1 MASNGI
7 TDLGQ
12 FDFMNRG
19 MYPGSQLDRSYYSSA
34 TQVPLA
40 AQAAQ
45 ADYDPAVNPLTGE
58 PVSRFAQGGIAS
70 FAAGGSPFADDPN
83 NFAADLTK
91 AYKATL
97 GRDPSTE
104 ELRANVDALNRNPDA
119 YAFIVDQLAEDPNAA
134 KFYAESAKPQVDEEG
149 NEIAPSAYNP
159 EQVAMDLKSG
169 YGKFTPTPEQGG
181 IAGFAN
187 KIGPYAPLLLAGGA
201 LAAPY
206 LASMAAAEGAGAL
219 TTAELMGGAGGA
231 FVPAAGSGASFALPA
246 GAAYTT
252 GAGALTAAEMAGA
265 GGGAFTPTAGSSFA
279 IAPEAAYTVAG
290 PAAGSGS
297 WGLTPELAAEFGLEG
312 STSGLSTSGAQGS
325 AALEAM
331 GLNSGASGLTAKQL
345 AAANMG
351 LKTLSGA
358 VNGGSEQGSYGSASS
373 APAVRAPQQTYI
385 APTMLGQQ
393 KYGEL
398 YRPYTYDY
406 TRRAAEGGMMYGNG
420 GGISTLG
427 SYSDGGQLLK
437 GPGTGLSDDIPASIG
452 GSQPAALADGEFVIS
467 SDVVSA
473 LGGGSTDAGAKK
485 LYKMMDRIRHA
496 AHGTK
501 KQIKEIDDNKV
512 LPA

>member
-12 FDFMNRG
+12 YDFMNRG

-45 ADYDPAVNPLTGE
+45 ADYDPATNPLTGE
-58 PVSRFAQGGIAS
+58 PVSRFAKGGIAS
-70 FAAGGSPFADDPN
+70 FAQGGSPFEDDPN
-83 NFAADLTK
+83 NFAADLTR

-134 KFYAESAKPQVDEEG
+134 KFYAETTQPQLDEEG
-149 NEIAPSAYNP
+149 NPIAVPAYDP
-159 EQVAMDLKSG
+159 EGIASTLKSG

-181 IAGFAN
+181 LAGFAN

-206 LASMAAAEGAGAL
+206 LASALAAEGAGAL

-231 FVPAAGSGASFALPA
+231 FIPTAGSSFALPA

-252 GAGALTAAEMAGA
+252 GAGALTAAEMAG
-265 GGGAFTPTAGSSFA
+265 
-279 IAPEAAYTVAG
+279 

-297 WGLTPELAAEFGLEG
+297 WGLTPELAAELGLEG
-312 STSGLSTSGAQGS
+312 STTGLSGV
-325 AALEAM
+325 
-331 GLNSGASGLTAKQL
+331 GASGDVLAGLGIEGTGGLTAKQL

-351 LKTLSGA
+351 LKTLSGTI
-358 VNGGSEQGSYGSASS
+358 GGDSSQGGGYGSTSS
-373 APAVRAPQQTYI
+373 TSAIRAPQQAYI

-406 TRRAAEGGMMYGNG
+406 TRRAAEGGVMYGNG

-427 SYSDGGQLLK
+427 SYSDGGRLLK
-437 GPGTGLSDDIPASIG
+437 GPGDGMSDDIPASIG
-452 GSQPAALADGEFVIS
+452 ETQPAALADGEFVIPA
-467 SDVVSA
+467 DVVSH
-473 LGGGSTDAGAKK
+473 LGNGSTDAGAKQ
-485 LYKMMDRIRHA
+485 LYKMMDKIRHA
-496 AHGTK
+496 RTGNK
-501 KQIKEIDDNKV
+501 KQGKQINPDKF
-512 LPA
+512 LPKG